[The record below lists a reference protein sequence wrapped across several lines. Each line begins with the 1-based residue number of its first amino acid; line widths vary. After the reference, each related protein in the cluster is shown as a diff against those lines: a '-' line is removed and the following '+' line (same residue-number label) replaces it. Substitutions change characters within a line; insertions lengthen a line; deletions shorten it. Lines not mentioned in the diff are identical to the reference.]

1 MGEYREDW
9 FSFYVKSLR
18 HILDLSISPAFAKGV
33 GFQVHETE
41 PNSFRLFWNYELRPV
56 SEQWNLI
63 KRYVEL
69 NKDKIDL
76 KMPLSEF
83 YFSAELADFM
93 RKNAP
98 PIQSVDLNADD
109 MNLVNAVVNANWRD
123 EKYRCGLDG
132 HHYDIKI
139 YGAQVRKF
147 KCWREIPNAWQE
159 LIPLVERLI
168 DIAKLKPRDCYEV
181 HGVWGADGVSR
192 RLKPLPPP
200 STAGMIIE
208 IPDWLKRP

>member
-1 MGEYREDW
+1 MGEYRDDW

-41 PNSFRLFWNYELRPV
+41 PNSFRLFWNCGMLEHEISP
-56 SEQWNLI
+56 LI
-63 KRYVEL
+63 GEYVKL
-69 NKDKIDL
+69 NRIDPKTSAAKVFFSKD
-76 KMPLSEF
+76 F
-83 YFSAELADFM
+83 ADFM

-98 PIQSVDLNADD
+98 PIQSFDLSAND

-139 YGAQVRKF
+139 YGAQVREF
-147 KCWREIPNAWQE
+147 KCWCYIPNAWQE

-168 DIAKLKPRDCYEV
+168 DIAKLEPRDCYEV
-181 HGVWGADGVSR
+181 HGVFDSDGVSR
-192 RLKPLPPP
+192 RLRPLP
-200 STAGMIIE
+200 STNTGNMILE
-208 IPDWLKRP
+208 IPDWIKRP